1 MPLDTSVFPGEVQ
14 LAFFMYNKISDK
26 WDGMSGSY
34 MGKNWEEMPYMLE
47 LYDIDNKQDVVF
59 FMQQYDLLVMKDR
72 FEEAE
77 RKRKQQERKS
87 GGGKTYT
94 HNIHG

>member
-94 HNIHG
+94 HNIQG